1 MQNAT
6 RVHAMR
12 ITLAAALLAAPA
24 INANADVITDWNIKA
39 GEIVVE
45 SKLGTPPA
53 VRVIA
58 IVQTAVHEAVTTGA
72 WRDAAPSLRGASV
85 DAAVAAANRVT
96 LAKLIP
102 SQQAAIDAAYQAA
115 LARIAEGPAKAA
127 GISVGERAA
136 AAVLASRADDGAA
149 ATPAYR
155 PHTTAGA
162 YVPTAAPAV
171 PQWSQRKP
179 WLMTSSAQFRPGPPP
194 ALASDAWAREYNEVK
209 ALGGKVSTRRGP
221 EQTDIANF
229 WEYSL
234 PPIYYGVV
242 HSVARM
248 PGREVAQNARLF
260 AAVAQAMDD
269 AMIAVF
275 DAKYHYN
282 FWRPATAIRNGD
294 IDGNAATEREGS
306 WAPLIDAPMHPEY
319 PSGHSILAGAVC
331 AVLEAEIGD
340 GPIPVLTTNS
350 PTANG
355 AARRWTSTDD
365 FVREVSEAR
374 IYAGIHYRSATEV
387 GAAMGRRIGELAV
400 TQRLWMPR

>member
-136 AAVLASRADDGAA
+136 AAVLASRADDGGA

-209 ALGGKVSTRRGP
+209 ALGGKVSTRRSP

-319 PSGHSILAGAVC
+319 PSGHSILAAAVC

>member
-12 ITLAAALLAAPA
+12 ITLAAVLLAAPA

-53 VRVIA
+53 VRVMA
-58 IVQTAVHEAVTTGA
+58 IVQTAVHEAVTTGT
-72 WRDAAPSLRGASV
+72 WRDPAPSLRGASV

-306 WAPLIDAPMHPEY
+306 WAPLIDASMHPEY

-374 IYAGIHYRSATEV
+374 IYAASENWR
-387 GAAMGRRIGELAV
+387 
-400 TQRLWMPR
+400 